1 MPDQD
6 KFEFTNA
13 MSSLRAKQEFNL
25 FLILFG
31 EDIRELADGAVIVR
45 PGAGHPVI
53 AANTAASAA
62 PAAHSIVTLISRY
75 TISFGSKLF

>member
-1 MPDQD
+1 MQCQ
-6 KFEFTNA
+6 A
-13 MSSLRAKQEFNL
+13 QEFNL
-25 FLILFG
+25 FLILFV

-53 AANTAASAA
+53 TTNTAASTA
-62 PAAHSIVTLISRY
+62 PAAHSIVTLISRN